1 MGKQKKARKYATM
14 KRMLSLRDQRL
25 KEKDRLKPKKK
36 EKKDPSAL
44 KEREVPQHPSCL
56 FFQYNTQLGPPYHI
70 LVDTNFIN
78 FSIKAKLDLVQSMM
92 DCLYAKCI
100 PCITDC
106 VMAEIEKLGQKYRVA
121 LRIAKD
127 PRFERLPCTH
137 KGTYAD
143 DCLVQRVTQEYC
155 SSPQCLA
162 QKYFSVTSES
172 TRVLS
177 HKYPGRSRRSHPDLV
192 AKEHKCYIVATVDRD
207 LKRRIRKIPGV
218 PIMYISNH
226 RYNIERMPDDYG
238 APRF

>member
-1 MGKQKKARKYATM
+1 M

-36 EKKDPSAL
+36 EKKDLSAL

-56 FFQYNTQLGPPYHI
+56 FSQYNTQLGPPYHI
-70 LVDTNFIN
+70 LVDTN

-106 VMAEIEKLGQKYRVA
+106 VMAETEKLGQKYQVA

-127 PRFERLPCTH
+127 PRFEQLPCTH

-143 DCLVQRVTQEYC
+143 DCLVQRVTQ
-155 SSPQCLA
+155 
-162 QKYFSVTSES
+162 
-172 TRVLS
+172 
-177 HKYPGRSRRSHPDLV
+177 
-192 AKEHKCYIVATVDRD
+192 HKCYIVATVDRD
-207 LKRRIRKIPGV
+207 LRRIWKSPGV